1 MCPRSWRAPRDLNG
15 VFRIVPRIDLTGFE
29 HEVFEQPIVLRDGLL
44 QQGATAWADERS
56 RADPR
61 PAPTPAMIQEATLAD
76 QQRLQGA
83 WRLISGAV
91 GGRPSDAE
99 ENASWTIAGATI
111 VMGLEER
118 RERTFT
124 LDPSK
129 SPRRID
135 IVATSSDGTKTEEIR
150 GVYELR
156 GDDLNVCLSSGD
168 EPRPVNLR
176 CSPGTGQVSFVLKR
190 ERP

>member
-1 MCPRSWRAPRDLNG
+1 MCARSWRAPRDLNG

-44 QQGATAWADERS
+44 QEGATAWEDARGRVDTRP
-56 RADPR
+56 DPT
-61 PAPTPAMIQEATLAD
+61 AAMIQEATLAD
-76 QQRLQGA
+76 QRRLQGA
-83 WRLISGAV
+83 WRVISGAV
-91 GGRPSDAE
+91 GGQPRGAE
-99 ENASWTIAGATI
+99 ENARWTIAGATI
-111 VMGLEER
+111 VMELEER
-118 RERTFT
+118 LEGTFT

-135 IVATSSDGTKTEEIR
+135 IVAASSDGAQPEEIH

-156 GDDLNVCLSSGD
+156 GDDLSVCLGSGD
-168 EPRPVNLR
+168 EPRPVNLHS
-176 CSPGTGQVSFVLKR
+176 SPGTGQVSFVLKR